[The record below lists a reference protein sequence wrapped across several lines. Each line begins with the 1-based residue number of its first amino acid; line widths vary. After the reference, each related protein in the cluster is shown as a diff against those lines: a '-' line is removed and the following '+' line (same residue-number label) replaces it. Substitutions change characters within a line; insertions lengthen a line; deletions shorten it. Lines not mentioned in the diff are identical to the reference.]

1 MRWVCILFPQLALD
15 AVLRQRPDP
24 EQPLALLTGPAQ
36 RRVLQAVN
44 ASARALGLR
53 PGQSMTAAQAL
64 SKGFVTA
71 EYDSAEIEHWQQ
83 FLAAWAY
90 RFSSQVSVHYPRAV
104 VFEIESS
111 LGLFGDWSQFEA
123 RLRSELGELGFRH
136 RIVAAPNPAAARI
149 LANAYDGLVVPD
161 DRALQHCLGQLPV
174 DRIGLEPSVATA
186 LTRMGLRTLNQ
197 VQGLPR
203 QSLAR
208 RFEVQVLKHLD
219 TLLGARRLAL
229 AFYLPPDRFDVRI
242 ELNFDVQSHQAL
254 LFPLRRLT
262 GDLSAFLCGRDS
274 GVQRFDLHLEHAG
287 LADTVIKVGL
297 LSAERDPAM
306 LFELARGRLEQ
317 VQVAAPVRGFR
328 LRAED
333 LPTFVPQFQ
342 ELFDDRPQQSLPWE
356 QLRERLR
363 ARLGD
368 EAVQGL
374 RFQADHRPECAWQA
388 KVDHQRNEVLPGVQ
402 RPGWLLTEPQ
412 AVQEHSTRILMGP
425 ERIESGWWDGG
436 DVRRDYYLIE
446 TRAGQQGWAYRAVGE
461 DGPLWLQGWFA

>member
-1 MRWVCILFPQLALD
+1 MRWVCIVFPQLALD
-15 AVLRQRPDP
+15 AVLRQRANPD
-24 EQPLALLTGPAQ
+24 EPLALLTGPAQ

-44 ASARALGLR
+44 GPARELGLR

-64 SKGFVTA
+64 SKGFATA
-71 EYDSAEIEHWQQ
+71 EYDSSEIEHWQQ

-90 RFSSQVSVHYPRAV
+90 RFSAQVSVHYPRAV

-111 LGLFGDWSQFEA
+111 LGLFGDWAQLEA
-123 RLRSELGELGFRH
+123 RLRRELDELGFRH
-136 RIVAAPNPAAARI
+136 RIVAAPNPVAARI
-149 LANAYDGLVVPD
+149 LANVYDGLVVPD
-161 DRALQHCLGQLPV
+161 EQALQRHLWPLPV
-174 DRIGLEPSVATA
+174 DRIGLEAKVATA
-186 LTRMGLRTLNQ
+186 LSRMGLRTLGQ
-197 VQGLPR
+197 VQALPR

-208 RFEVQVLKHLD
+208 RFEAQVLKHLD
-219 TLLGARRLAL
+219 ALLGLRRLAL

-262 GDLSAFLCGRDS
+262 GDLSAYLCGRDS
-274 GVQRFDLHLEHAG
+274 GVQRFDLHLEHNG
-287 LADTVIKVGL
+287 LPDSVIKVGL

-317 VQVAAPVRGFR
+317 VQVEAPVRGFR

-333 LPTFVPQFQ
+333 LPAFVPQYQ
-342 ELFDDRPQQSLPWE
+342 ELFDERPQQSLPWE

-368 EAVQGL
+368 DAVHGL
-374 RFQADHRPECAWQA
+374 RFQADHRPECAWQTS
-388 KVDHQRNEVLPGVQ
+388 DDSRRCPSLPGVQ

-412 AVQEHSTRILMGP
+412 EVHAASTRILMGP
-425 ERIESGWWDGG
+425 ERIETGWWDGD

-446 TRAGQQGWAYRAVGE
+446 TRSGQQGWAYRAVGE